1 MHTSIFQ
8 LFDDVVRK
16 FRESEAL
23 VPVYR
28 NQTAI
33 EQTVRKSL
41 AEVYEE
47 KFAEELNKDG
57 EGTSQVYNKRI
68 IFEKLDK

>member
-1 MHTSIFQ
+1 
-8 LFDDVVRK
+8 
-16 FRESEAL
+16 